1 MLDVAVFS
9 MQHIDRLNISF
20 VSNKVRADL
29 VRIVFAYTK
38 SKCTTLAIYINPIAS
53 HLLVLIDDENFT
65 VEKFTE
71 LHHSITAT
79 ASGISS
85 ITIGLCGAKYFI
97 D

>member
-9 MQHIDRLNISF
+9 MQHIDRLSISF

-53 HLLVLIDDENFT
+53 RLLVLIDDENFT
-65 VEKFTE
+65 VEKFT
-71 LHHSITAT
+71 
-79 ASGISS
+79 
-85 ITIGLCGAKYFI
+85 
-97 D
+97 